1 MGLLGKL
8 FNRSSPDYN
17 QWLSEG
23 GVIVDVR
30 TRPEYKSGHI
40 KGSKNIPLDEISR
53 SMHKLDK
60 HKPVIVCCRS
70 GMRSGQALGILRQA
84 GFERVHNGGG
94 WMNLQRKLG

>member
-1 MGLLGKL
+1 MGLFGKL
-8 FNRSSPDYN
+8 FKNSTPDYS
-17 QWLSEG
+17 QWLAEG

-30 TRPEYKSGHI
+30 TKGEYKSGHI
-40 KGSKNIPLDEISR
+40 KGSKNIPLDEIAR

-60 HKPVIVCCRS
+60 YKPVIVCCRS
-70 GMRSGQALGILRQA
+70 GMRSGQALGILKNA